1 MATIRDA
8 GDSALLVELEERI
21 DEKVNARAITIAAA
35 IRDARFRGVRDVV
48 STYRS
53 VAVYFDPL
61 VAADNEMRAVVETAC
76 RAPVGERQGR
86 HFDVPVAYGGTFGPD
101 LAEVAAFAG
110 LDEQAVVARHAGRS
124 YRVFMVGFLPGFPY
138 MGLVD
143 TAIAA
148 PRKATPRVRVAAG
161 SVGIAGRQTGI
172 YPRESPGGWQI
183 IGRTPLS
190 LFDPR
195 RMPPALLAP
204 GDTVRFQPDPAAAW
218 AAVTS
223 GGPEAFAALPTV
235 EAQPRTGARNRCIT
249 VIHPGLFTTI
259 QDLGRWGHQSLGVP
273 VGGALDVVS
282 HCAANAAVG
291 NEAGAATLEVTL
303 SGPELRFEC
312 DAWVAVAGADLGATL
327 DSSPVPLHRPV
338 RCRADSVLRF
348 GERRRGTRAYI
359 AVDGGIAV
367 PPVLG
372 SRATHAASGLGGID
386 GRRLTAGQR
395 LPLGRPAG
403 DSGRVVPPAVLP
415 APGDS
420 VVLRV
425 LPGPQDDFFPSDA
438 LAVLEQSRFVV
449 SPQSDRMG
457 YRLSGGRVPR
467 HPGREMI
474 SDATF
479 TGAIQVPLSG
489 EPLLL
494 MADRQ
499 TTGGYP
505 QLAVVIAADLPLAAQ
520 VAPGDRV
527 EFRVC
532 SRSEALAALRAQQ
545 EVLGVFA

>member
-21 DEKVNARAITIAAA
+21 DEAVNARALAIAAA
-35 IRDARFRGVRDVV
+35 IRDAKLRGIRDVV
-48 STYRS
+48 PTYRS

-61 VAADNEMRAVVETAC
+61 VAPPDEIRGVIEAAC
-76 RAPVGERQGR
+76 RVPVRERQGR
-86 HFDVPVAYGGTFGPD
+86 HVDVPVAYGGECGPD

-110 LDEQAVVARHAGRS
+110 LDEQAVVARHAERT
-124 YRVFMVGFLPGFPY
+124 YRVFMLGFLPGFPY

-143 TAIAA
+143 AAIAA
-148 PRKATPRVRVAAG
+148 PRKTTPRVRVAAG

-195 RMPPALLAP
+195 RVPPALLAP
-204 GDTVRFQPDPAAAW
+204 GDTVRFQPEPSAARAAATRGDLE
-218 AAVTS
+218 ASAVASTA
-223 GGPEAFAALPTV
+223 GT
-235 EAQPRTGARNRCIT
+235 QPRTGPGDRCIT
-249 VIHPGLFTTI
+249 VIRPGLFTTI

-273 VGGALDVVS
+273 VGGALDLVS

-291 NEAGAATLEVTL
+291 NEAGAATLEATL

-312 DAWVAVAGADLGATL
+312 DARIAVAGADLGAIL
-327 DSSPVPLHRPV
+327 DASPVPLHRPV
-338 RCRADSVLRF
+338 RCRAGSVLRF
-348 GERRRGTRAYI
+348 GERRRGARAYI

-372 SRATHAASGLGGID
+372 SRATHAGSELGGAD
-386 GRRLTAGQR
+386 GRPLVAGQR
-395 LPLGRPAG
+395 LPVGAPGGSTR
-403 DSGRVVPPAVLP
+403 RVLPPAVLP
-415 APGDS
+415 APGDG

-425 LPGPQDDFFPSDA
+425 LPGPQDGLFPSDA
-438 LAVLEQSRFVV
+438 LAVLERARFVV
-449 SPQSDRMG
+449 SPQSNRMG
-457 YRLSGGRVPR
+457 YRLAGGRVPR
-467 HPGREMI
+467 HDGREMI

-479 TGAIQVPLSG
+479 TGAVQVPPSG
-489 EPLLL
+489 EPILL

-505 QLAVVIAADLPLAAQ
+505 QLAVVIAADLPRAAQ
-520 VAPGDRV
+520 LSPGDWI

-532 SRSEALAALRAQQ
+532 SRGEALAALRAQQ
-545 EVLGVFA
+545 EALGVPD

>member
-21 DEKVNARAITIAAA
+21 DEAVNARALAIAAA
-35 IRDARFRGVRDVV
+35 IRDAKLRGIRDVV
-48 STYRS
+48 PTYRS

-61 VAADNEMRAVVETAC
+61 VAPHDEIRAVIDAAC
-76 RAPVGERQGR
+76 HVPVRERQGR
-86 HFDVPVAYGGTFGPD
+86 HVDVPVAYGGECGPD

-110 LDEQAVVARHAGRS
+110 LDEQAVVARHAERT
-124 YRVFMVGFLPGFPY
+124 YRVFMLGFLPGFPY

-143 TAIAA
+143 AAIAA
-148 PRKATPRVRVAAG
+148 PRKTTPRVRVAAG

-195 RMPPALLAP
+195 RVPPALLVP
-204 GDTVRFQPDPAAAW
+204 GDTVRFQPEPSAARAAATRGDLE
-218 AAVTS
+218 ASAV
-223 GGPEAFAALPTV
+223 APT
-235 EAQPRTGARNRCIT
+235 AGMQPRTGPGDRCIT
-249 VIHPGLFTTI
+249 VIRPGLFTTI

-273 VGGALDVVS
+273 VGGALDLVS

-291 NEAGAATLEVTL
+291 NEAGAATLEATL

-312 DAWVAVAGADLGATL
+312 DARIAVAGADLGAIL
-327 DSSPVPLHRPV
+327 DASPVPLHRPV
-338 RCRADSVLRF
+338 RCRAGSVLRF
-348 GERRRGTRAYI
+348 GERRRGARAYI

-372 SRATHAASGLGGID
+372 SRATHAGSELGGAD
-386 GRRLTAGQR
+386 GRPLVAGQR
-395 LPLGRPAG
+395 LPVGAPG
-403 DSGRVVPPAVLP
+403 GSTGRVVPPAVLP
-415 APGDS
+415 APGDG

-425 LPGPQDDFFPSDA
+425 LPGPQDGLFPSDA
-438 LAVLEQSRFVV
+438 LAVLERVRFVV
-449 SPQSDRMG
+449 SPQSNRMG
-457 YRLSGGRVPR
+457 YRLAGGRVPR
-467 HPGREMI
+467 HDGREMI

-479 TGAIQVPLSG
+479 TGAVQVPPSG
-489 EPLLL
+489 EPILL

-505 QLAVVIAADLPLAAQ
+505 QLAVVIAADLPRAAQ
-520 VAPGDRV
+520 LAPGDWI

-532 SRSEALAALRAQQ
+532 SRGEALAALRAQQ
-545 EVLGVFA
+545 EALGVPD